1 MGSED
6 TMKVA
11 AIKQVVGDLPHMT
24 VPQAETITRFI
35 AEQRCE
41 KILELGFNY
50 GVSTCY
56 MAAALAEQFRG
67 EQGRGR
73 ITTIDLVR
81 AGKNQPNIEQLLD
94 RIGQR
99 ERVTVHYEPTSY
111 NWRLMKFLEQ
121 EPQPRFDL
129 CYLDGAHNW
138 FVDALAFFLVDRLLA
153 PGGWIIF
160 DDLDWSY
167 AISPARKDSAAVQ
180 AMPEDER
187 TTPHVRKIYEL
198 LVKPHADYH
207 NFRTQDNWA
216 FVQKRLE
223 SESRSLA
230 GERQI
235 IIEQVVRI
243 DRQRTGLRK
252 SLARAMERLWG
263 G

>member
-1 MGSED
+1 
-6 TMKVA
+6 MKIA
-11 AIKQVVGDLPHMT
+11 AVKQIVGDLPHMT
-24 VPQAETITRFI
+24 IPQAETISQFI
-35 AEQRCE
+35 TEHRCE
-41 KILELGFNY
+41 NVLELGFNY

-56 MAAALAEQFRG
+56 MAAALADLWRG
-67 EQGRGR
+67 EPGRGR

-81 AGKNQPNIEQLLD
+81 AGKNQPNIEHLLE
-94 RIGQR
+94 RIGERQR
-99 ERVTVHYEPTSY
+99 VSVHYEPTSY
-111 NWRLMKFLEQ
+111 NWRLMKFLEAQ
-121 EPQPRFDL
+121 PQPRFDL

-167 AISPARKDSAAVQ
+167 ATSPARKDSAAVQ

-187 TTPHVRKIYEL
+187 TTPQVRKIYEL
-198 LVKPHADYH
+198 LVKPHPDYH

-216 FVQKRLE
+216 FVQKRSDTE
-223 SESRSLA
+223 AKSLA

-243 DRQRTGLRK
+243 DRPTGLRK
-252 SLARAMERLWG
+252 TLARAMERLWNG
-263 G
+263 

>member
-1 MGSED
+1 
-6 TMKVA
+6 MKIA
-11 AIKQVVGDLPHMT
+11 AIKQIVGDLPHMT
-24 VPQAETITRFI
+24 LPQAETITQFI

-41 KILELGFNY
+41 HILELGFNY

-56 MAAALAEQFRG
+56 MAAALAEQ
-67 EQGRGR
+67 GRGR

-81 AGKNQPNIEQLLD
+81 ARNNQPNVEQLLE
-94 RIGQR
+94 RVGER

-111 NWRLMKFLEQ
+111 NWRLMKFLEA

-138 FVDALAFFLVDRLLA
+138 FVDGLAFLLVDRLLA

-160 DDLDWSY
+160 DDLDWTF
-167 AISPARKDSAAVQ
+167 ATSPARKDSAAVQ

-187 TTPHVRKIYEL
+187 TTPQVRKIYEL
-198 LVKPHADYH
+198 LVKPHPDYH

-216 FVQKRLE
+216 FVQKRPD
-223 SESRSLA
+223 SELRSVS
-230 GERQI
+230 GQREI

-243 DRQRTGLRK
+243 DRQRTSLRK
-252 SLARAMERLWG
+252 TLARAMERLWG